1 MEYLAILASIFLPL
15 TLFTVSFLAL
25 ILLILEKGVF
35 GMNIVQLG
43 QGQLDWRIPAIVSI
57 VGTAV
62 VCILILLGKKAWK
75 GIRERDLNEGWRNR
89 YKYVAAV

>member
-25 ILLILEKGVF
+25 ILLIGKGVF
-35 GMNIVQLG
+35 GMNIVELG

-75 GIRERDLNEGWRNR
+75 GIRERDLNEGWRSR